1 MQNNDASFTST
12 SSSSQH
18 HHQQQQQQQPQQQWS
33 SFSRPMSSQAMTK
46 RDRYQYSPSM
56 SLSASTSPQP
66 QLSPSN
72 KQPSP
77 IMMMMMMNKSPST
90 SAATITTNN
99 IAARSPTDQLLANYQ
114 CGTLNASTP
123 PLSRRRRHSK
133 LHLRIASELSVD
145 QSESN
150 SNTISNIRQESNSS
164 VQNLNQINN
173 NSNVRPMK
181 ERYRIVILGSSAVG
195 KTAIV
200 ERFLYGLFSE
210 RHCATVEELHKG
222 EYEIPG
228 GGCIPLEILDTSG
241 SFEFPAMRRLAI
253 STGDAFALVYSIDDQ
268 SSFEEIKNIREMI
281 KEIKG
286 NQQPMP
292 PIVVVGNKADLE
304 TTKRR
309 QVKME
314 MAECECIDW
323 EHGFVECSAKM
334 NKNIVNIFSCMLIQ
348 ARLNGTLNVL
358 PKYSSKGHHHHHH
371 HNHPH
376 IQDHHQQQQQ
386 QQGSG
391 NRFQQRRRS
400 SLPISEL
407 FHRSSSSSSTTS
419 RSISGHGNSSS
430 FTKNSCTPS

>member
-292 PIVVVGNKADLE
+292 PIVVVGNKADLDDDDDDVDVDE
-304 TTKRR
+304 NNDDDDDDNDVDHNNDNQNDEQDRQKKITKQTTKRR

-334 NKNIVNIFSCMLIQ
+334 NKNIVNIFS
-348 ARLNGTLNVL
+348 
-358 PKYSSKGHHHHHH
+358 
-371 HNHPH
+371 
-376 IQDHHQQQQQ
+376 
-386 QQGSG
+386 
-391 NRFQQRRRS
+391 
-400 SLPISEL
+400 
-407 FHRSSSSSSTTS
+407 
-419 RSISGHGNSSS
+419 
-430 FTKNSCTPS
+430 